1 MTKPS
6 VRQLIWVFSVL
17 ILLQAI
23 WLDLR
28 LNKLSKQSPRN
39 LQAEQEKK
47 IDDKLK
53 SVPEPSITPE
63 TISETSLWLEPKE
76 ASFSGEFTLKVLA
89 KSSKE
94 IKRADIRLFYPS
106 SILKVVDASWLV
118 DDKVG
123 VASWSGELNKTGEFS
138 VKIISFK
145 TLSATSSAQISFDF
159 TKDSL
164 LDSNLFDISG
174 RDELE
179 EVENGSYNIK

>member
-17 ILLQAI
+17 VLLQAI

-39 LQAEQEKK
+39 LLAEQEKK
-47 IDDKLK
+47 IDDKLR

-63 TISETSLWLEPKE
+63 AISETSLWLEPKE
-76 ASFSGEFTLKVLA
+76 ASFSGEFTLKVMA
-89 KSSKE
+89 KSDKE
-94 IKRADIRLFYPS
+94 IKKADLRLFYPANM
-106 SILKVVDASWLV
+106 LKVVDVSWLI

-123 VASWSGELNKTGEFS
+123 VASWSGELNKTGEFG
-138 VKIISFK
+138 VKTISFK
-145 TLSATSSAQISFDF
+145 TLASGNAQINFDF

-164 LDSNLFDISG
+164 LDSNLLDVG
-174 RDELE
+174 GQDELE
-179 EVENGSYNIK
+179 EVMGGEYSLK